1 MSSENSKNSKRQPRI
16 IRASS
21 LSSSAHRAVSEN
33 VSIDARGELRI
44 RTKKIDFEERKKEQ
58 RAARRRYWFI
68 RIGIGIVSF
77 SLVSFILW
85 ALIFSPWFKIRSQ
98 AVRISGVNKWVSVT
112 TIEKYTN
119 PLIDRSLITILESQ
133 LEQQLDNIPGIAA
146 AKVTKEYPH
155 GLIVKLTEETP
166 TALLYTEDKKN
177 YVPVDSQA
185 RRLRT
190 VKQAE
195 VGIPIINVPT
205 VKSGLRNET
214 VQQSIKVLAALDKD
228 LRSHI
233 TSTEAKT
240 QDSITTVLDSGY
252 TVVWGNASSM
262 STKQKIVTAI
272 IAQLQAEGT
281 ATGTID
287 VSAPSRPIVK

>member
-1 MSSENSKNSKRQPRI
+1 M
-16 IRASS
+16 
-21 LSSSAHRAVSEN
+21 
-33 VSIDARGELRI
+33 
-44 RTKKIDFEERKKEQ
+44 
-58 RAARRRYWFI
+58 
-68 RIGIGIVSF
+68 
-77 SLVSFILW
+77 SFILW

-190 VKQAE
+190 VKLSE

-262 STKQKIVTAI
+262 STKENIVTAI